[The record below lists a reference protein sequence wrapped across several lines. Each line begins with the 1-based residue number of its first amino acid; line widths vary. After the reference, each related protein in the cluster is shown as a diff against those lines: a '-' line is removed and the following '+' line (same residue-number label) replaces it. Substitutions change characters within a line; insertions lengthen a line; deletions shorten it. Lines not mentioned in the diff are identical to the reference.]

1 MELVRHVLLLA
12 VMKNFNLMRPTQVT
26 LPATAQHKSAAGAFR
41 YLFRHPVDSLLK
53 KWNWKSAILS
63 SLLRAFI
70 FFAANLSAGLPAALA
85 ALYTEL
91 AFRGV
96 TSGFYGAITE
106 AFCDVEP
113 AWAAGITVMI
123 LLPIL
128 NHSVELLVHWLRGT
142 HNLATS
148 ILASVCFTAFS
159 TLFNLY
165 AMRRGALIVG
175 KGSRS
180 LARDLLRLPR
190 LILDFVL
197 LVPRAITRVSILVF
211 RPSPRDEH

>member
-1 MELVRHVLLLA
+1 MGSTRVNSSTPHD
-12 VMKNFNLMRPTQVT
+12 K
-26 LPATAQHKSAAGAFR
+26 KSSADALS
-41 YLFRHPVDSLLK
+41 YLFRHPVDALLR
-53 KWNWKSAILS
+53 KWNWKSAVLS
-63 SLLRAFI
+63 SLLRATI
-70 FFAANLSAGLPAALA
+70 FFAANISAGLPAALA

-91 AFRGV
+91 VFRGV

-113 AWAAGITVMI
+113 AWAAGVTVMI

-142 HNLATS
+142 HNLAAS
-148 ILASVCFTAFS
+148 IGASVCFTAIS

-175 KGSRS
+175 RGSRS
-180 LARDLLRLPR
+180 LGRDLLHLPR
-190 LILDFVL
+190 LLLDFVL
-197 LVPRAITRVSILVF
+197 VVPRTILRLSSLAF

>member
-1 MELVRHVLLLA
+1 
-12 VMKNFNLMRPTQVT
+12 MKFSRAMRPTQVST
-26 LPATAQHKSAAGAFR
+26 ETPSHSKSPAEAFS
-41 YLFRHPVDSLLK
+41 YLFRHPVDALLR
-53 KWNWKSAILS
+53 KWNWKSAVLS
-63 SLLRAFI
+63 SLLRAAI
-70 FFAANLSAGLPAALA
+70 FFAANISAGLPAALA

-106 AFCDVEP
+106 AFCDVAP
-113 AWAAGITVMI
+113 AWAAGVTVMI

-142 HNLATS
+142 HNLAAS
-148 ILASVCFTAFS
+148 IGASVCFTAIS

-175 KGSRS
+175 RGSRS
-180 LARDLLRLPR
+180 LARDLLHLPG
-190 LILDFVL
+190 LLLDFVL
-197 LVPRAITRVSILVF
+197 LVPRAILRFSNVAF

>member
-1 MELVRHVLLLA
+1 MGA
-12 VMKNFNLMRPTQVT
+12 VQVT
-26 LPATAQHKSAAGAFR
+26 SSTPSHHKSLADAFS
-41 YLFRHPVDSLLK
+41 YLFRHPVQALLQ
-53 KWNWKSAILS
+53 KWNWKSAVLS
-63 SLLRAFI
+63 SLLRAAI
-70 FFAANLSAGLPAALA
+70 FFVANISAGLPAALA

-91 AFRGV
+91 VFRSV

-106 AFCDVEP
+106 AFCEVEP
-113 AWAAGITVMI
+113 AWTAGATVMI

-128 NHSVELLVHWLRGT
+128 NHSIEFVVHWLRGT
-142 HNLATS
+142 HNLAAS
-148 ILASVCFTAFS
+148 IGASVCFTAIS

-175 KGSRS
+175 RGSRS
-180 LARDLLRLPR
+180 LGRDLLHLPG

-197 LVPRAITRVSILVF
+197 VLPRTIVRLSSLAF